1 MKNIGIIMVK
11 KINIVM
17 NVLKVL
23 FLEGLFTNIYMK
35 NRKLWLFLI
44 SLVVVAVLSFFGKET
59 AAIITLY
66 GVYCTG
72 NVASKFSVTTTRK
85 EE

>member
-1 MKNIGIIMVK
+1 MSVTS
-11 KINIVM
+11 
-17 NVLKVL
+17 LKEL
-23 FLEGLFTNIYMK
+23 NMK
-35 NRKLWLFLI
+35 NRKLLTFFI
-44 SLVVVAVLSFFGKET
+44 SLAAIIVLSIFGKET

>member
-1 MKNIGIIMVK
+1 M
-11 KINIVM
+11 
-17 NVLKVL
+17 L
-23 FLEGLFTNIYMK
+23 K
-35 NRKLWLFLI
+35 NRKFILFLI
-44 SLVVVAVLSFFGKET
+44 SLAAVIVLSIFGKDT

-72 NVASKFSVTTTRK
+72 NIASKLSVTTTRK

>member
-1 MKNIGIIMVK
+1 MV
-11 KINIVM
+11 
-17 NVLKVL
+17 
-23 FLEGLFTNIYMK
+23 K
-35 NRKLWLFLI
+35 NRKLLLFLI

-59 AAIITLY
+59 AAVITLY

-85 EE
+85 EG

>member
-1 MKNIGIIMVK
+1 MIKNSTPSRITSVTL
-11 KINIVM
+11 
-17 NVLKVL
+17 LKEL
-23 FLEGLFTNIYMK
+23 NMK
-35 NRKLWLFLI
+35 NRKLLTFFI
-44 SLVVVAVLSFFGKET
+44 SLAAVIVLSIFGKET

>member
-1 MKNIGIIMVK
+1 MI
-11 KINIVM
+11 
-17 NVLKVL
+17 
-23 FLEGLFTNIYMK
+23 K
-35 NRKLWLFLI
+35 NRKLILFLI
-44 SLVVVAVLSFFGKET
+44 SLAAIIVLSMFGKDT

-85 EE
+85 EGWTLSHIFSVGLLCNIL

>member
-1 MKNIGIIMVK
+1 
-11 KINIVM
+11 
-17 NVLKVL
+17 
-23 FLEGLFTNIYMK
+23 MK
-35 NRKLWLFLI
+35 NRKFWLFLI
-44 SLVVVAVLSFFGKET
+44 SLASIIVLSILGKDA